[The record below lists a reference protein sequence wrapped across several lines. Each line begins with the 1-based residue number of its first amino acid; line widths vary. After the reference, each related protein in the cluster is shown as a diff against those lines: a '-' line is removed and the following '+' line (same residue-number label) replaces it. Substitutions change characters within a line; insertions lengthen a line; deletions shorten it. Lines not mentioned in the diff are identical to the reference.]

1 MDLVGFVSIFLCLA
15 MLSVGNRYLHVFL
28 SILKYILLALY
39 FGLYTSKNVELCD
52 NSVDY
57 NEI

>member
-1 MDLVGFVSIFLCLA
+1 
-15 MLSVGNRYLHVFL
+15 MLSVGNGYLHVFL
-28 SILKYILLALY
+28 NILKYILLALY

-52 NSVDY
+52 NSVDC